1 MQNYL
6 DSIHTPEDIKK
17 LSEKE
22 LEILSGEIKEKI
34 IDTVSQN
41 GGHLASSLG
50 ATELTV
56 SLMKVF
62 SFPKDKIIFDVGHQ
76 AYAYKILTDRKDKF
90 NTLRKSGGI
99 SGFPNITESKYD
111 FFTVGHASTSISAAV
126 GYANAMANQNERK
139 CR

>member
-1 MQNYL
+1 MQKYL
-6 DSIHTPEDIKK
+6 ESIHTPEDIKK

-22 LEILSGEIKEKI
+22 LNILSGEVKEKI

-56 SLMKVF
+56 ALMKVF

-90 NTLRKSGGI
+90 NTLRKRGGI
-99 SGFPNITESKYD
+99 SGFPNINES
-111 FFTVGHASTSISAAV
+111 
-126 GYANAMANQNERK
+126 E
-139 CR
+139 